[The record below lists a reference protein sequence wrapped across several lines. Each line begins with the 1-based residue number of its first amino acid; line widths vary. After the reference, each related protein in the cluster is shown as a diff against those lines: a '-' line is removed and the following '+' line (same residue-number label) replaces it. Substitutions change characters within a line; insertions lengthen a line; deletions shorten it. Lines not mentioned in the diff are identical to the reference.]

1 MDDGRWTID
10 DGQWNTMK
18 GLNKVQLIG
27 NLGKD
32 PEINVLE
39 DNIPVAKFS
48 LATSESYRNKNG
60 ELIVDTEW
68 HSIVL
73 WRGLAEL
80 AQKYLHKGSYVYIEG
95 KMRTRHY
102 EDKEGTKKYV
112 TEVIAEQ
119 LIMLDKSIDNG

>member
-1 MDDGRWTID
+1 MID
-10 DGQWNTMK
+10 NGKLNFMK

-32 PEINVLE
+32 PEINVL
-39 DNIPVAKFS
+39 DGNIPVAKFS
-48 LATSESYRNKNG
+48 VATSESYRNKSG
-60 ELIVDTEW
+60 ELITDTEW

-95 KMRTRHY
+95 KMKTRHY
-102 EDKEGTKKYV
+102 EDKDGIQKYV

-119 LIMLDKSIDNG
+119 LIMLDKSLDI